1 MFYLIEK
8 LNLQIAT
15 AKNLDRFI
23 GIESKQ
29 ILSVYEQC
37 DAKLMASW
45 ICSAETLMQIT
56 NIFELKSFES
66 ALKIYNALNDAGPFQ
81 DAVQLSNSLIS
92 ETNWQLYRSC
102 GQKFSEAFHQAIQAS
117 QSTPLKTYTIA
128 TLELSRNKMPLFLP
142 KQEAAIDIGMPLVA
156 FMKSVTGRHD
166 QIIDI
171 WKGDLQ
177 AVGYQTQAYYERIG
191 MSEAWWDWMRDVAPK
206 EKMVKVSVL
215 PYSPL
220 Q

>member
-8 LNLQIAT
+8 LNLQLAT
-15 AKNLDRFI
+15 AKNLDRYI
-23 GIESKQ
+23 EIESNQ

-37 DAKLMASW
+37 EAKLMASW

-56 NIFELKSFES
+56 NIFELRSFES
-66 ALKIYNALNDAGPFQ
+66 TLKIYNALNDDGSFQ

-92 ETNWQLYRSC
+92 ETNWQLYNSC

-117 QSTPLKTYTIA
+117 KSAPLKTYTVA
-128 TLELSRNKMPLFLP
+128 MLEMSRNKMPLLLP
-142 KQEAAIDIGMPLVA
+142 KQDAAIDIGMPLIA

-177 AVGYQTQAYYERIG
+177 EAGYQNQTYYNSIG
-191 MSEAWWDWMRDVAPK
+191 MTEEWWNWIRDIAPK
-206 EKMVKVSVL
+206 EKMVRVSVL

>member
-8 LNLQIAT
+8 LTLQVAK
-15 AKNLDRFI
+15 AKNLDRFVEL
-23 GIESKQ
+23 ESDQ

-37 DAKLMASW
+37 DVKLMASW

-56 NIFELKSFES
+56 NVFELKSFES
-66 ALKIYNALNDAGPFQ
+66 TVKIYNALNDDSSFQ

-92 ETNWQLYRSC
+92 KTNWQLYRSC
-102 GQKFSEAFHQAIQAS
+102 GQKFSEAFHKAIQAS
-117 QSTPLKTYTIA
+117 QSAPLKTYTIA
-128 TLELSRNKMPLFLP
+128 TLEMSRNKMPLLLP
-142 KQEAAIDIGMPLVA
+142 KQEAAIDIGMPLIA

-177 AVGYQTQAYYERIG
+177 EAGYQTQAYYDSLG
-191 MSEAWWDWMRDVAPK
+191 MTEEWWNWIRDIAPK

>member
-1 MFYLIEK
+1 MLYLIEK
-8 LNLQIAT
+8 LDLQVAT

-23 GIESKQ
+23 EIESSQ
-29 ILSVYEQC
+29 VLPVYEQH

-56 NIFELKSFES
+56 NVFEFESFE
-66 ALKIYNALNDAGPFQ
+66 AIHKIYDAINDTNSYQ
-81 DAVQLSNSLIS
+81 DVFQLSHSLIS
-92 ETNWQLYRSC
+92 QMDWQLYRSC
-102 GQKFSEAFHQAIQAS
+102 GQKFSEAFHQAIQTS
-117 QSTPLKTYTIA
+117 QSAPLQTYTVA
-128 TLELSRNKMPLFLP
+128 TLELNPNKMPLLVP
-142 KQEAAIDIGMPLVA
+142 KQEAAIDIGMPLIA

-166 QIIDI
+166 QIVDI

-177 AVGYQTQAYYERIG
+177 AAGYQTQAYYESIG
-191 MSEAWWDWMRDVAPK
+191 MSEEWWTWIRDIAPK

-220 Q
+220 K

>member
-8 LNLQIAT
+8 LNLQVAT

-23 GIESKQ
+23 EIESNQ

-37 DAKLMASW
+37 EAKLMASW

-56 NIFELKSFES
+56 NVFELKSLEATS
-66 ALKIYNALNDAGPFQ
+66 KIYNALNDDSSFQ
-81 DAVQLSNSLIS
+81 DIVQLSNSLIS
-92 ETNWQLYRSC
+92 ETDWQLYRSC
-102 GQKFSEAFHQAIQAS
+102 SQKFSKTFHQAVQAS
-117 QSTPLKTYTIA
+117 QSAPLKSYTVA
-128 TLELSRNKMPLFLP
+128 TLNMSRNKMPLFLP
-142 KQEAAIDIGMPLVA
+142 RQEAAIDIGMPLIA

-166 QIIDI
+166 QIVDI
-171 WKGDLQ
+171 WKGDIQ
-177 AVGYQTQAYYERIG
+177 EAGYQTQDYYESIG
-191 MSEAWWDWMRDVAPK
+191 MTEEWWDWIRTIAPK
-206 EKMVKVSVL
+206 EKMVKVSML

>member
-8 LNLQIAT
+8 LDLQVAT

-23 GIESKQ
+23 EVESHQ
-29 ILSVYEQC
+29 VLPVYEQYN
-37 DAKLMASW
+37 AKLMASW

-56 NIFELKSFES
+56 NIFEFDSFE
-66 ALKIYNALNDAGPFQ
+66 AVRNIYDAINDDHSHQ
-81 DAVQLSNSLIS
+81 DVFQLSHSLIS
-92 ETNWQLYRSC
+92 QMDWQIFCSC
-102 GQKFSEAFHQAIQAS
+102 GQKFSEAFHQAVQTS
-117 QSTPLKTYTIA
+117 QSAPLKTYTLA
-128 TLELSRNKMPLFLP
+128 TLELNRNKMPLLVP
-142 KQEAAIDIGMPLVA
+142 KQEAAIDIGMPLIA

-177 AVGYQTQAYYERIG
+177 AAGYQTQAYYESIG
-191 MSEAWWDWMRDVAPK
+191 MSEEWWNWIRDIAPK
-206 EKMVKVSVL
+206 EKMVRVSVL

-220 Q
+220 K

>member
-8 LNLQIAT
+8 LNLQVAT

-23 GIESKQ
+23 EIESSQ

-37 DAKLMASW
+37 EAKLMASW

-56 NIFELKSFES
+56 NVFELK
-66 ALKIYNALNDAGPFQ
+66 ALEATSKIYNALNDDSSFQ
-81 DAVQLSNSLIS
+81 DIVQLSNSLIS

-102 GQKFSEAFHQAIQAS
+102 GQKFSKAFHQAVQAS
-117 QSTPLKTYTIA
+117 QSAPLKSYTVA
-128 TLELSRNKMPLFLP
+128 TLNMSRNKMPLFLP
-142 KQEAAIDIGMPLVA
+142 KQETAIDIGVPLIA

-166 QIIDI
+166 QIVDI
-171 WKGDLQ
+171 WKGDIQ
-177 AVGYQTQAYYERIG
+177 ETGYQTQDYYESIG
-191 MSEAWWDWMRDVAPK
+191 MTEEWWNWIRDIAPK
-206 EKMVKVSVL
+206 EKMVKVSML

>member
-8 LNLQIAT
+8 QHLKVAS
-15 AKNLDRFI
+15 AKNLDRFV
-23 GIESKQ
+23 ESNQ
-29 ILSVYEQC
+29 MVSVYEAC

-45 ICSAETLMQIT
+45 ICNAETLMQIT
-56 NIFELKSFES
+56 NVFELASLES
-66 ALKIYNALNDAGPFQ
+66 AIKIYNAFDIDSPFKEE
-81 DAVQLSNSLIS
+81 VQLSNTLIS
-92 ETNWQLYRSC
+92 ERFWQLFRSC
-102 GQKFSEAFHQAIQAS
+102 GEKFTEAFHGAIQAS
-117 QSTPLKTYTIA
+117 QLSPLNSYTIA
-128 TLELSRNKMPLFLP
+128 TLHMRQNKLHSLLP
-142 KQEAAIDIGMPLVA
+142 KQKAAIDIGMPLIA

-177 AVGYQTQAYYERIG
+177 AAGYQTQEYYDSIG
-191 MSEAWWDWMRDVAPK
+191 MTEDWWDWIRDVAPK
-206 EKMVKVSVL
+206 EKMVRVSML

>member
-1 MFYLIEK
+1 MLYLIEK

-23 GIESKQ
+23 EIESHQ
-29 ILSVYEQC
+29 VLSVYEQC

-56 NIFELKSFES
+56 NVFEIES
-66 ALKIYNALNDAGPFQ
+66 LESVLKIYDAVNDNNSYK
-81 DAVQLSNSLIS
+81 DVVQLSHSLIS
-92 ETNWQLYRSC
+92 QTNWQLYRSC
-102 GQKFSEAFHQAIQAS
+102 GHKFSEAFHQAIQES
-117 QSTPLKTYTIA
+117 QSAPLQSYTVA
-128 TLELSRNKMPLFLP
+128 TLELNQNKMPLLLP
-142 KQEAAIDIGMPLVA
+142 KQEAAIDIGMPLIA
-156 FMKSVTGRHD
+156 FMKSVTGKHD

-177 AVGYQTQAYYERIG
+177 AAGYQTQAYYESIG
-191 MSEAWWDWMRDVAPK
+191 MSEEWWDWIRDIAPK

-220 Q
+220 K